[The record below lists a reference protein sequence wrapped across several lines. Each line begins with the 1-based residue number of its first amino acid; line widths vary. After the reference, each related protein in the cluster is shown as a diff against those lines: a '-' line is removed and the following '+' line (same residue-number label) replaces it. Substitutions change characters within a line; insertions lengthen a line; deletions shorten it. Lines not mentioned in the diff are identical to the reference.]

1 MTVTNKEVKYV
12 KSRHPKNGKKY
23 TDTKILPNNTYRYVK
38 VKLFYTQISF
48 ESGFGIVFPHRML
61 QMTSQC

>member
-1 MTVTNKEVKYV
+1 ME
-12 KSRHPKNGKKY
+12 KN
-23 TDTKILPNNTYRYVK
+23 TQIQTILPNNTYRYVK

>member
-12 KSRHPKNGKKY
+12 KSRHPKKGKN
-23 TDTKILPNNTYRYVK
+23 TQIRTILPNNTSIYVK